1 MVLDAFVIERT
12 HLSVEVI
19 ADHCR
24 NTTHFERTVLSGVT
38 TNAFKAAAEAQCGES
53 LIGRTAPFPGLP
65 ESLIADQMTVSTFEV
80 GVEDIILRG
89 DSAGIVI
96 ACACEHGRLFAVVEV
111 LALSARIT
119 DHATAFVR
127 AGVQDVWDASQLD
140 LAIAWYVQPDGSVV
154 VIYT

>member
-1 MVLDAFVIERT
+1 M
-12 HLSVEVI
+12 I
-19 ADHCR
+19 AD
-24 NTTHFERTVLSGVT
+24 
-38 TNAFKAAAEAQCGES
+38 KM
-53 LIGRTAPFPGLP
+53 TA
-65 ESLIADQMTVSTFEV
+65 STLEV
-80 GVEDIILRG
+80 GVDDIILRG

-140 LAIAWYVQPDGSVV
+140 LAIAWYVRPDGSVV